1 MRFFNKVDDAIESI
15 LFRREKKKS
24 IHRIVHQ
31 YRSTPYL
38 KCTKGITSKCK
49 EKKTINRKDKQ
60 YTMLQLELSLL
71 TIINIAV
78 YTE

>member
-15 LFRREKKKS
+15 LFRREKEKS

-49 EKKTINRKDKQ
+49 EKKTNQQER
-60 YTMLQLELSLL
+60 
-71 TIINIAV
+71 
-78 YTE
+78 

>member
-1 MRFFNKVDDAIESI
+1 MPLKVFY
-15 LFRREKKKS
+15 LHREKKKS

-49 EKKTINRKDKQ
+49 EKKKQSTGKIN
-60 YTMLQLELSLL
+60 
-71 TIINIAV
+71 NIQC
-78 YTE
+78 YS

>member
-1 MRFFNKVDDAIESI
+1 MRFFNKVNDAFESI
-15 LFRREKKKS
+15 LFAQREKKS

-49 EKKTINRKDKQ
+49 EKKNNQQER
-60 YTMLQLELSLL
+60 
-71 TIINIAV
+71 
-78 YTE
+78 

>member
-1 MRFFNKVDDAIESI
+1 MRFFNKVDDAFESI

-49 EKKTINRKDKQ
+49 EKKTNQQER
-60 YTMLQLELSLL
+60 
-71 TIINIAV
+71 
-78 YTE
+78 

>member
-1 MRFFNKVDDAIESI
+1 MRFFKKVDDAIESI

-49 EKKTINRKDKQ
+49 EKKKQSTGKIN
-60 YTMLQLELSLL
+60 
-71 TIINIAV
+71 NILC
-78 YTE
+78 YS

>member
-1 MRFFNKVDDAIESI
+1 MMPLKVFY
-15 LFRREKKKS
+15 LHREKKNS

-49 EKKTINRKDKQ
+49 EKKTNQQER
-60 YTMLQLELSLL
+60 
-71 TIINIAV
+71 
-78 YTE
+78 